1 MHNSNIRSLRGLVG
15 LVAFGLAVATGVA
28 QAAPAGLAVN
38 AGLAMRSG
46 RSVTIP
52 VGRSTTLHFERMR
65 RVEVIE
71 PDLVEVIVASLNDLS
86 LYGKKAGETTV
97 FVWDK
102 TGMSQIEVTVVAPS
116 QAEKLVESLRR
127 VLGNKLSYT
136 PAGDMAVVIEG
147 TVSAEEAERAR
158 SIITVAAKE
167 GLQIVDLIRVEGDS
181 TTAATAV
188 ANALRQV
195 LGDKLQYTIW
205 NNNTLVVQGQI
216 GDQEALDRAR
226 RLVAAVT
233 GRGVNVVDLLEYKES
248 AGEAPLEDIAR
259 AVGDRFR
266 VWQVQGKTVAVE
278 GEVAS
283 AAELANLSKLLE
295 AFAPQARIINLVR
308 VVEPQ
313 PDINAAMAA
322 LQEIT
327 ENRFSLRPF
336 NHEAI
341 IIEGMVQNADEMN
354 RVREIISKTPIQF
367 RVVDLLRVALPE
379 KMQIVVHAKVLEIS
393 KGDAK
398 KFGLNW
404 GQLEFDD
411 NTVRFVD
418 QPWLILAEGGANNV
432 LQLGAQIEALK
443 QENKARVLS
452 EPNVMVDDGDAAEI
466 LVGGEIPIP
475 IAQAGGGGVAE
486 VTVEWKAYG
495 VHLAISPTILENR
508 QRINLKVA
516 SEVSSLDASNA
527 VTISSFSLPALK
539 SRRVKTTVTIG
550 NNDTL
555 ILGGLLQSEDAKI
568 VSKIPLIGDL
578 PVIGKL
584 FRRKQFQHNETEL
597 VIMVTPEIIDKS
609 GGKASPVGG
618 NMTGIT
624 AAPLGGAETTAA
636 AGAAPAKK

>member
-1 MHNSNIRSLRGLVG
+1 MHNSQIRSMHRLVG
-15 LVAFGLAVATGVA
+15 LLVIGLTIATGAAV
-28 QAAPAGLAVN
+28 AAPAGLAVN
-38 AGLAMRSG
+38 TGLAMRNG

-71 PDLVEVIVASLNDLS
+71 PDLVEVVVASLNDLS

-102 TGMSQIEVTVVAPS
+102 AGMSQIEVTVVAPS
-116 QAEKLVESLRR
+116 PADKLVENLRR
-127 VLGNKLSYT
+127 VLGNKLTYT

-158 SIITVAAKE
+158 SIIAVASKE
-167 GLQIVDLIRVEGDS
+167 GLQIVDLIRVQGDS
-181 TTAATAV
+181 TTAAVAV
-188 ANALRQV
+188 ANALRGV

-205 NNNTLVVQGQI
+205 NNNTLIVQGQV
-216 GDQEALDRAR
+216 GDQAALDRAR
-226 RLVAAVT
+226 RLVTAVT
-233 GRGVNVVDLLEYKES
+233 GRGVNVVDLLEYQES
-248 AGEAPLEDIAR
+248 AGEPPLEDIAR
-259 AVGDRFR
+259 AVGDKFR
-266 VWQVQGKTVAVE
+266 VWQVQGKTVAIE

-295 AFAPQARIINLVR
+295 AFAQQARIINMVR

-327 ENRFSLRPF
+327 GNRFSLRPF

-354 RVREIISKTPIQF
+354 RVRDIIAKSPIPF

-393 KGDAK
+393 KGDSK
-398 KFGLNW
+398 KLGVNW
-404 GQLEFDD
+404 GQLEYDGE
-411 NTVRFVD
+411 TVGFVD
-418 QPWLILAEGGANNV
+418 QPWLVVAEGGVNNV
-432 LQLGAQIEALK
+432 LTLGAQVEALK
-443 QENKARVLS
+443 LENKARILA
-452 EPNVMVDDGDAAEI
+452 EPNVMVDDGDPAEI

-486 VTVEWKAYG
+486 VTVEWKDYG

-508 QRINLKVA
+508 QRINLKVV

-578 PVIGKL
+578 PVIGQL
-584 FRRKQFQHNETEL
+584 FRHKQFQHNETEL
-597 VIMVTPEIIDKS
+597 VIMVTPEIMDKS
-609 GGKASPVGG
+609 SGKATPVGG
-618 NMTGIT
+618 KMTGIT
-624 AAPLGGAETTAA
+624 AAPVGGSSTGVAATT
-636 AGAAPAKK
+636 K

>member
-1 MHNSNIRSLRGLVG
+1 MHKSQNLNLHRLMGLLAIGLVI
-15 LVAFGLAVATGVA
+15 TSGVA

-38 AGLAMRSG
+38 SGLATRNG

-71 PDLVEVIVASLNDLS
+71 PDLVEVVVASLNDLS

-116 QAEKLVESLRR
+116 PADKLVENLRR
-127 VLGNKLSYT
+127 VLGNKLVYT
-136 PAGDMAVVIEG
+136 PAGDTAVVVEG
-147 TVSAEEAERAR
+147 MVSAEEAERAR
-158 SIITVAAKE
+158 SIIAVASKE
-167 GLQIVDLIRVEGDS
+167 GLQIIDLIRVEGDS
-181 TTAATAV
+181 TTAAMAV

-205 NNNTLVVQGQI
+205 ANNTLIVQGQI
-216 GDQEALDRAR
+216 GDQAALDRAR
-226 RLVAAVT
+226 CLVTAVT

-259 AVGDRFR
+259 AVGDKFR

-295 AFAPQARIINLVR
+295 AFVPQARIINLVR

-322 LQEIT
+322 MQEIT
-327 ENRFSLRPF
+327 DNRFSLRPF

-354 RVREIISKTPIQF
+354 RVHDIIAKTPIPF
-367 RVVDLLRVALPE
+367 RIVDLLRVALPE

-393 KGDAK
+393 KGDATK
-398 KFGLNW
+398 LGVNW
-404 GQLEFDD
+404 GQLEYDD
-411 NTVRFVD
+411 DTVRFVD
-418 QPWLILAEGGANNV
+418 QPWLVVAEGGADNV
-432 LQLGAQIEALK
+432 FPLGAQIEALK

-452 EPNVMVDDGDAAEI
+452 EPNVMVDDGDPAEI

-475 IAQAGGGGVAE
+475 IAQAGGGGVAQ

-495 VHLAISPTILENR
+495 VALSISPTFLENR
-508 QRINLKVA
+508 KRINVKVE

-555 ILGGLLQSEDAKI
+555 VLGGLLQSEDSKI

-578 PVIGKL
+578 PIIGKL
-584 FRRKQFQHNETEL
+584 FRHKQFQHGETEL

-609 GGKASPVGG
+609 GGKAAPVGG

-624 AAPLGGAETTAA
+624 AAPAAATSTTAA
-636 AGAAPAKK
+636 SGTTSATK